1 MRRYA
6 LLALCAAAIVASL
19 LPPTLAAQ
27 IGGRIRSAVTNAA
40 QGQQQPPAPVK
51 PEPVAITAQVVTNY
65 EKALGAM
72 SRERERLSHENTPA
86 GRYYAAQFR
95 KEAFDRRL
103 AEYRAKRGP
112 DYEREQQLFARISRG
127 DTTAIQAYTH
137 VNEWQGQNPE
147 VPDLEWSDQQAATAH
162 MDSVGMQAAGYSAG
176 EWMYLGEKIPVVAWY
191 VSDRKMTDSAVA
203 EMTERTGL
211 KAAEVRAIGARRI
224 ELARAAGWPFKT
236 DEELAAERAGEAN
249 RSQREAAAAD
259 PTKDYNACFS
269 QEMKPIMD
277 EADRRKAELD
287 AARQAG
293 DMTKLVDFANRVSAA
308 QMAATQKCA
317 PLQH

>member
-1 MRRYA
+1 MRPFV
-6 LLALCAAAIVASL
+6 LA
-19 LPPTLAAQ
+19 TLATGLTLAVPPATHAQ
-27 IGGRIRSAVTNAA
+27 IGRIRSAVTAVT
-40 QGQQQPPAPVK
+40 QPQPAGPTRPVVI
-51 PEPVAITAQVVTNY
+51 PITAQVVTNY
-65 EKALGAM
+65 EKAVNAM

-95 KEAFDRRL
+95 KEAFDRRV

-112 DYEREQQLFARISRG
+112 DYEREQELYARVSRG
-127 DTTAIQAYTH
+127 DSTAYQAYSH
-137 VNEWQGQNPE
+137 SHDWQSDGPE
-147 VPDLEWSDQQAATAH
+147 LPQLEWSDQQAATAH

-191 VSDRKMTDSAVA
+191 VSDRQMTDSTVA
-203 EMTERTGL
+203 EMMERTGL
-211 KAAEVRAIGARRI
+211 KAAEVRVIGARRI
-224 ELARAAGWPFKT
+224 EIARANGWPYKT
-236 DEELAAERAGEAN
+236 DEQIAQEAAEERE
-249 RSQREAAAAD
+249 RPRREAAAAD
-259 PTKDYNACFS
+259 PTKDYGACIQ